1 MGRTMS
7 KHEGKRSEAAES
19 AFLRM
24 LVDVYLRDGIAP
36 AGQVQSSTTL
46 PLEPPSM
53 AANPAR

>member
-1 MGRTMS
+1 MS
-7 KHEGKRSEAAES
+7 KQECTRRTEAAQS
-19 AFLRM
+19 PFLRM
-24 LVDVYLRDGIAP
+24 LVDVYLRDGGA